1 MKFLT
6 RYYYLPF
13 LIGIIFSIL
22 FWISSI
28 DMKLK
33 VEGFAQ
39 INTTHEFTRDKST
52 LYWALVNSMIVR
64 KYNNNESVKWKRKTF
79 RFTSKNNDKEEIIN
93 NYRNIKNEYKKY
105 KKIYLDQLKYNLKG
119 TLNKQTFTGSMRKK
133 IKEGEEY
140 LYILSQRKFL
150 GDLKVNE
157 VIIRNYHFIY
167 ITLLVSFLLS
177 LIAYNLKYF
186 IKFK

>member
-22 FWISSI
+22 LWISAI

-33 VEGFAQ
+33 VEGFAK
-39 INTTHEFTRDKST
+39 THTAHELTRENSRI
-52 LYWALVNSMIVR
+52 YWKIVNGMLVR
-64 KYNNNESVKWKRKTF
+64 KYNNNESIYLKRKTF
-79 RFTSKNNDKEEIIN
+79 RFNSKNNDIEEIKN
-93 NYRNIKNEYKKY
+93 NYRIIKNEYKKY

-133 IKEGEEY
+133 IKEGDEY

-150 GDLKVNE
+150 GDLKINE